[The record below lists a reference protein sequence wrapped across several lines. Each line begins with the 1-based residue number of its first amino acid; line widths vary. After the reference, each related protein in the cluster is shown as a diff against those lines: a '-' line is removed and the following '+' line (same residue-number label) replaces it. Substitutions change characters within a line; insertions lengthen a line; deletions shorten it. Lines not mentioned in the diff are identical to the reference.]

1 MQQGAQHTGREY
13 QTGSTPPLPESLTRP
28 PHTPGAPTRT
38 RPSQTRGATFPRA
51 ESVHATEN
59 GQPLGG
65 TGSAEP
71 LPDDGA
77 GTGKHDTMSVNKNC
91 LPSRAGPHCPHE
103 PGPAT
108 HKDELHRNVLR
119 ALRSHRRCS
128 TLPGMAM
135 RVGHARTVCLDYAG
149 GSRTGRGGSDRSEG
163 DGAEHNCV
171 LRFTKASGKADIV
184 PTKPQFG
191 AILCTSV
198 RVQYL
203 FFSKLVRDSFLLS
216 SALSPAVWPSGFSP
230 PTFDDGAR
238 PVPDSVRSAAH
249 SCISSASTAGRV
261 SAGRRRVHGAREGG
275 AAPAH
280 AQCAGV

>member
-203 FFSKLVRDSFLLS
+203 FFPNLFAIPSFFLLPLSGGVAERLQS
-216 SALSPAVWPSGFSP
+216 SNL
-230 PTFDDGAR
+230 R
-238 PVPDSVRSAAH
+238 
-249 SCISSASTAGRV
+249 
-261 SAGRRRVHGAREGG
+261 
-275 AAPAH
+275 
-280 AQCAGV
+280 